1 MVFEVIL
8 VVLVVCVLLF
18 LIWRLSQSAN
28 STPSKTKSSRL
39 QTSHHASAPLPT
51 TKSKSQVKKR
61 SPDSKDQT
69 SAFFSFSCDNLSKS
83 ELSAFLSFELLD
95 PANVQ
100 PAEQAINEKIGQQFK
115 RPHPLL
121 QPLTKSTFE
130 TKELFDLIKTDPEI
144 TAKIL
149 NAVNSPLFALRKPI
163 TSISHAII
171 FLGVNAVKNIAIQF
185 AVENSMQQS
194 TVEQKLAYQ
203 KLWKASYMASSI
215 CLLMAQHL
223 AKENAAELSTQCLL
237 CYLGDMA
244 LITYKPA
251 LAADYIEPQSLYQR
265 VRRSQKLLNTNAAL
279 VGKSIVNQWRL
290 PASIEEAVQQH
301 LSILTNNHLP
311 YDFPDP
317 AVQNALL
324 SYIACRIGDLV
335 AFSGLRDL
343 SQMEKVCA
351 ESLHSLDFY
360 YVQKNIH
367 SANLVPIV
375 RLFNDSGFQRKS
387 KALIEAVTAKAT

>member
-1 MVFEVIL
+1 MIFEVIL
-8 VVLVVCVLLF
+8 VVLIVSALLF
-18 LIWRLSQSAN
+18 LIWRLSQST
-28 STPSKTKSSRL
+28 TPTKTSSSRPK
-39 QTSHHASAPLPT
+39 TSHHAPTSAPP
-51 TKSKSQVKKR
+51 KKIESKAKEL
-61 SPDSKDQT
+61 SPDSINQKP
-69 SAFFSFSCDNLSKS
+69 AFFNFSTNDLSKS
-83 ELSAFLSFELLD
+83 EVSSFLSFELLD
-95 PANVQ
+95 HTSVQ
-100 PAEQAINEKIGQQFK
+100 ASEQTINEKIGQQFK

-149 NAVNSPLFALRKPI
+149 NAVNSSLFALRKPI

-185 AVENSMQQS
+185 AVENSMQHS
-194 TVEQKLAYQ
+194 TVEQKMAYQ

-215 CLLMAQHL
+215 CLLMAQNL
-223 AKENAAELSTQCLL
+223 SKENAAELSTQCLL

-244 LITYKPA
+244 LITFKPA

-279 VGKSIVNQWRL
+279 VGKSIVGQWQL
-290 PASIEEAVQQH
+290 PRSIEDAVQQH
-301 LSILTNNHLP
+301 LSILTDKNLP
-311 YDFPDP
+311 YGRPDP
-317 AVQNALL
+317 AVQNALICYL
-324 SYIACRIGDLV
+324 ACRIGDLV
-335 AFSGLRDL
+335 SFSGLRDL
-343 SQMEKVCA
+343 SQMETICA

-360 YVQKNIH
+360 YIQKNIE
-367 SANLVPIV
+367 SANLAPIV

-387 KALIEAVTAKAT
+387 KALIEAVKAKAT

>member
-1 MVFEVIL
+1 MIFEVFI
-8 VVLVVCVLLF
+8 VVVVVCALLF
-18 LIWRLSQSAN
+18 LIWRLSQS
-28 STPSKTKSSRL
+28 TRTTKTRSSRP
-39 QTSHHASAPLPT
+39 QTSKHTPKSTSPIN
-51 TKSKSQVKKR
+51 TKSKAKLP
-61 SPDSKDQT
+61 SPDPVMKRPV
-69 SAFFSFSCDNLSKS
+69 FFNFSSDDLSKS
-83 ELSAFLSFELLD
+83 VISDFLSFELLD
-95 PANVQ
+95 HANVQ
-100 PAEQAINEKIGQQFK
+100 PSEKAINEKIGQQFR

-185 AVENSMQQS
+185 AVENSMQHS
-194 TVEQKLAYQ
+194 TVEQKMAYQ

-215 CLLMAQHL
+215 CLLMAQNL

-244 LITYKPA
+244 LITFKPA
-251 LAADYIEPQSLYQR
+251 LAADYLEPQSLYQR

-279 VGKSIVNQWRL
+279 VGKSIVSQWQL
-290 PASIEEAVQQH
+290 PPSIEDAVEQH
-301 LSILTNNHLP
+301 LSILTDQNLP
-311 YDFPDP
+311 YEREMQS
-317 AVQNALL
+317 VQNALIC
-324 SYIACRIGDLV
+324 YIACRIGDLV
-335 AFSGLRDL
+335 SFSGLADL
-343 SQMEKVCA
+343 DHMEKVCA

-360 YVQKNIH
+360 YIQKNID
-367 SANLVPIV
+367 SANLAPIV
-375 RLFNDSGFQRKS
+375 RLFNDSGFIRKS
-387 KALIEAVTAKAT
+387 KALIEAVSSKAM